1 MPAQI
6 SELAKNIRSNAA
18 EEKRSIDDFDR
29 LLKSLGLFESFSQI
43 NLSLG
48 PSKIGLDHLNF
59 FNLDEKKE
67 ADHRL
72 KAAFKF
78 CGLNENEPRHWRALI
93 NALVTACFP
102 KKGRSKTRDEQGLLE
117 LLFDIHE
124 LQASHP
130 TLTNAEAIAA
140 KLLRST
146 RFRKKYPSITKISSL
161 TKLVRKAQDQK
172 HNPYAAYRE
181 EKTIAMS
188 VMREQYLA
196 AGNSQEGFERG
207 VRPVLEIALTLG
219 NQRAQEDALVDLLKE
234 RHLELNGSV
243 CSWEAEQHYRKIAK
257 EALEKRRGN
266 EEIPNRGGEPS
277 SSL

>member
-102 KKGRSKTRDEQGLLE
+102 KKGRSKKGMSKACSSSFWIQG
-117 LLFDIHE
+117 
-124 LQASHP
+124 
-130 TLTNAEAIAA
+130 
-140 KLLRST
+140 
-146 RFRKKYPSITKISSL
+146 FRKKYPSISQR
-161 TKLVRKAQDQK
+161 LVR
-172 HNPYAAYRE
+172 
-181 EKTIAMS
+181 
-188 VMREQYLA
+188 
-196 AGNSQEGFERG
+196 
-207 VRPVLEIALTLG
+207 
-219 NQRAQEDALVDLLKE
+219 
-234 RHLELNGSV
+234 
-243 CSWEAEQHYRKIAK
+243 
-257 EALEKRRGN
+257 
-266 EEIPNRGGEPS
+266 
-277 SSL
+277 